1 MEYTALYRRFRPM
14 TFHEILGQEHI
25 TRTLRNQVIADRVGH
40 AYLFTGCR
48 GCGKTSSAKVLAR
61 AINCLNPQDGEP
73 CNECSICKAALDG
86 SLTDIVEMDA
96 ASNNSVDD
104 IRAIRDEVNFL
115 PTVAKYRVYIIDEV
129 HMLSSGAFNALLKT
143 LEEPP
148 KHVKFILAT
157 TEPQKLPATIL
168 SRCQRFDF
176 KKIPDKDI
184 NANLEKICKE
194 CKIEYTDGAIN
205 LIAELSEGAMRD
217 ALSILERCAQDGE
230 NKIDEE
236 KIKELVGIPKL
247 EYISGI
253 VQNIIE
259 YDAEKAL
266 TVTQNVIDE
275 GKDIN
280 NLLWEMIKYIRDML
294 LYKQTRQISNI
305 YNEDAIKTIEKLGNE
320 ADSERL
326 LNIIY
331 KLSEL
336 ENDIKW
342 STQKNIVFQVGILKL
357 CGKES
362 MSLEERIGK
371 LENVVKSG
379 KIISS
384 NNQNQMKQS
393 TVSRQIV
400 DNSAAKT
407 NNGTAVKTSGIAQNK
422 KSAEP
427 TVKAKGV
434 NFWSNV
440 IDTLKEQRKPI
451 LYSNL
456 INTNGVM
463 IDDMTVGIEFPNGLT
478 SFGRSV
484 IERPENMAE
493 LKRLVSMEC
502 KQDMR
507 IKLIDKNVAETQD
520 VSQASPIDLGIK
532 INMIDE

>member
-1 MEYTALYRRFRPM
+1 
-14 TFHEILGQEHI
+14 
-25 TRTLRNQVIADRVGH
+25 
-40 AYLFTGCR
+40 
-48 GCGKTSSAKVLAR
+48 
-61 AINCLNPQDGEP
+61 
-73 CNECSICKAALDG
+73 
-86 SLTDIVEMDA
+86 
-96 ASNNSVDD
+96 
-104 IRAIRDEVNFL
+104 
-115 PTVAKYRVYIIDEV
+115 
-129 HMLSSGAFNALLKT
+129 
-143 LEEPP
+143 
-148 KHVKFILAT
+148 
-157 TEPQKLPATIL
+157 
-168 SRCQRFDF
+168 
-176 KKIPDKDI
+176 
-184 NANLEKICKE
+184 
-194 CKIEYTDGAIN
+194 
-205 LIAELSEGAMRD
+205 
-217 ALSILERCAQDGE
+217 
-230 NKIDEE
+230 
-236 KIKELVGIPKL
+236 
-247 EYISGI
+247 
-253 VQNIIE
+253 
-259 YDAEKAL
+259 
-266 TVTQNVIDE
+266 
-275 GKDIN
+275 
-280 NLLWEMIKYIRDML
+280 MIKYIRDML

-305 YNEDAIKTIEKLGNE
+305 YNEDDIKTIEKLGNE

-362 MSLEERIGK
+362 MSLEERISK

-407 NNGTAVKTSGIAQNK
+407 NNGTAVKDSEIAQNK

-440 IDTLKEQRKPI
+440 IETLKEQRKPI